1 MQLIITLCL
10 VLITICIIIQT
21 YFMFKLKELSM
32 EQAIKQEIS
41 SDLHDKYII
50 KVMERMCRGER
61 YGN

>member
-21 YFMFKLKELSM
+21 YFMFKLKEWNI
-32 EQAIKQEIS
+32 EQGIKQEIS
-41 SDLHDKYII
+41 SDLHDKYIR